1 MEKFKLSESILADH
15 LILLKRSHEHDEEM
29 WRAIEESRAFIRE
42 YLFWVDGTQ
51 SLSDVEKATDMF
63 SKPGMK
69 TVNGVTACTVC
80 LKMIFSVVSVC
91 TTSVF

>member
-1 MEKFKLSESILADH
+1 MADR
-15 LILLKRSHEHDEEM
+15 LILLKRSHENDEEM

-63 SKPGMK
+63 FKAWDEAGEW
-69 TVNGVTACTVC
+69 C
-80 LKMIFSVVSVC
+80 LSLIHISC
-91 TTSVF
+91 N